1 MAMKLNLQPYPKD
14 HYQEIAFVQKSKES
28 DFFLAFGIALLETLN
43 RLRLQKNI
51 YEQVLNR
58 MQRCYGGFPQ
68 NLSGSLEVIQRL
80 FGYIGSVEVQTSK
93 EWLDHYFTLENISV
107 EVENFVIGLILS
119 ANPSARDSMNTQVGN
134 LNYLL
139 TPVLEAI
146 GINLR
151 VEIHENKPLELFG
164 SPQLAPLVVMFLYG
178 TNYGLIYH
186 FKHKDVDTGG
196 QLENDF
202 PFFSQ
207 RPDNSPDV
215 KTFLTLLDNLYE
227 CIDLSKI
234 KNLQRTKQLVNE
246 INKSLPRTESV
257 LQKLE
262 SSLNKI
268 SACGH
273 LFGLFGTDCGDQHCT
288 ECLKELIKQ
297 QIQEKKSLSEITCSC
312 NKKISPKN
320 INAIY
325 PEVSKELDKSGIF
338 PQIKSSQLPSY
349 SPSQAGPKFS
359 LISNSQNQL
368 SGSQQHP
375 PMRQPISSQLQTPT
389 NPMQHPP
396 MRQPISPQ
404 LQTPA
409 NPMQQSPMR
418 QPISPQFPH
427 PNSSQFE
434 VKKPEKILTE
444 CYVCKEGKEE
454 DEFNLVKCSDHSIC
468 NGCRSRLFAE
478 GSNSCP
484 KCNREYGDNDIDLLR
499 CVAISFGHEIQERK
513 EKDQFFCEKCR
524 TYKHQKLKFDCK
536 CGKETCKSCSQD
548 SCAFCKTQSNPVKGI
563 RCNACGQNLPREE
576 IYLYP
581 CQHPVHQA
589 CVQERCPVCPG

>member
-1 MAMKLNLQPYPKD
+1 MKLNLQPYPKD

-43 RLRLQKNI
+43 RLRLRKDI

-58 MQRCYGGFPQ
+58 MQRCFSGFPQ

-80 FGYIGSVEVQTSK
+80 FSCIDLVEVETSK
-93 EWLDHYFTLENISV
+93 EWLDHYFTSEENISTQV
-107 EVENFVIGLILS
+107 EDFVIGLILS
-119 ANPSARDSMNTQVGN
+119 ANPSARDSMNTEVEN

-186 FKHKDVDTGG
+186 SKHKYVDAGS

-207 RPDNSPDV
+207 KPDNSPDV

-246 INKSLPRTESV
+246 INRSLPVTESV
-257 LQKLE
+257 LRKLE

-273 LFGLFGTDCGDQHCT
+273 SSGLFKTDCGDQHCF
-288 ECLKELIKQ
+288 ECLRELIKE
-297 QIQEKKSLSEITCSC
+297 QIQEKKSLSEMTCRC

-320 INAIY
+320 INSIY
-325 PEVSKELDKSGIF
+325 PEVSKELDKSGAF
-338 PQIKSSQLPSY
+338 PQTKSSQLPSY
-349 SPSQAGPKFS
+349 NASQADSKIVPI
-359 LISNSQNQL
+359 ISSQSQL
-368 SGSQQHP
+368 SGSQQYP
-375 PMRQPISSQLQTPT
+375 PTRQPTNSQSQ
-389 NPMQHPP
+389 
-396 MRQPISPQ
+396 S
-404 LQTPA
+404 PA
-409 NPMQQSPMR
+409 NPMHQRLSLD
-418 QPISPQFPH
+418 QPFNSKF
-427 PNSSQFE
+427 PNSNPSQFQ
-434 VKKPEKILTE
+434 VKKLNPQPEKILTE
-444 CYVCKEGKEE
+444 CYVCKQGKEE

-468 NGCRSRLFAE
+468 NECRSRLFAE

-499 CVAISFGHEIQERK
+499 CVAMAFGHEIQERK

-536 CGKETCKSCSQD
+536 CGKETCKSCSQG
-548 SCAFCKTQSNPVKGI
+548 SCAFCKTQTNPVKGI

-576 IYLYP
+576 IFLYP